1 MTTHALIPR
10 LALIACILLLL
21 LPALTAH
28 SQTDACRQFL
38 MQYDN
43 LRQLYA
49 RGDAMAVRVPPV
61 PALFRSL
68 TAADVHEVAARKLRS
83 SGLYEADAA
92 QWLDIN
98 VHVDGTQFA
107 ILMSLLRW
115 TEDLGYGLPGE
126 STVWGLGGGGQH
138 GGSAGRVLTMVSRH
152 VDEFIE
158 LYVGAQNACTM

>member
-1 MTTHALIPR
+1 MTPHALIPR
-10 LALIACILLLL
+10 LSLIACILSLL

-28 SQTDACRQFL
+28 AQTAACRQFL

-49 RGDAMAVRVPPV
+49 RGDAMAVRVPP
-61 PALFRSL
+61 LFRSL

-107 ILMSLLRW
+107 ILMSLRRW

-126 STVWGLGGGGQH
+126 RAPCGDWEAAASTAAAPDG
-138 GGSAGRVLTMVSRH
+138 
-152 VDEFIE
+152 
-158 LYVGAQNACTM
+158 C